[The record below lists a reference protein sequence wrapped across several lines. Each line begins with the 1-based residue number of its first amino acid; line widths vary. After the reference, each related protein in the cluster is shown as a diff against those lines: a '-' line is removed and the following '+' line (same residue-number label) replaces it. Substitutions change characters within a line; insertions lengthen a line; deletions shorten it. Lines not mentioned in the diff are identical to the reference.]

1 MKLSQEQIQQLYK
14 FTKAHFVEHY
24 DLQTELVDH
33 LANGIEDQIRSH
45 PQISFQ
51 EALDREFKKFGVF
64 GFHDVVRDKTKVMEK
79 RYWKIL
85 FHFLKDYFK
94 LPKILMLMTFVAMVH
109 ILITLLPEEIKGYF
123 IAVAFLSFM
132 GIISVK
138 AFRNRKRLK
147 KKNTKWLLEDMILN
161 HSNSL
166 AFIKFCIADLYKSHY
181 YEICGTVSFRG
192 PDCFGI
198 VSGVTIAFLYHGF
211 YHSPKNGRAF
221 NAKRTRNTKWVKFL

>member
-1 MKLSQEQIQQLYK
+1 MKLSQEQIEQLYK

-33 LANGIEDQIRSH
+33 LANGIEDQIRAH

-166 AFIKFCIADLYKSHY
+166 LLLNFALQICINPIIMKSVVQYPLGALTVSVLLVALLLLFYIMVFIIPPKMEELLMQTYPEYKM
-181 YEICGTVSFRG
+181 GTV
-192 PDCFGI
+192 
-198 VSGVTIAFLYHGF
+198 L
-211 YHSPKNGRAF
+211 
-221 NAKRTRNTKWVKFL
+221 